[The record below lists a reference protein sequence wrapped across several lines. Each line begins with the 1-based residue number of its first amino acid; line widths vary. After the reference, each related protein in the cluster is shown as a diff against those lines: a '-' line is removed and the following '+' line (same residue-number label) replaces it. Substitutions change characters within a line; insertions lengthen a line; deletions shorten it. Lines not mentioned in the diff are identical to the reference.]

1 MKGLPAFWAFVVVW
15 AGAFTVFVACSLVRL
30 RMLLRRD
37 RQAIARFSGTGAV
50 QPVRAIFH
58 LEGER
63 AAAQAGIGSVS
74 RQRYEEILGEVRE
87 LVSAESKIHFRIG
100 DLALEIEPLRE
111 HGGAHPGA
119 GEEAFGVR
127 QSLEMF
133 AEGVGIPYGSVRVY
147 RFTAGHWPPEHRVAG
162 VPFEIHR
169 ILEQLPDRFE
179 RITDPP
185 VHPRTGQQC
194 WTQDAAKRQ
203 VGWRVSAPQSV
214 QEKVEAIRDLAADEQ
229 VAARVA
235 ADLLRRPAVA
245 ERAAADD
252 TARHLFNRAQNDRW
266 HQPERSAAPAQGPD
280 LLRAYELA
288 VVRQRLTEIRRL
300 MTSTVLPH
308 AALDPDDR
316 WIRHVVAQ
324 LNSVESTLDL
334 IA

>member
-1 MKGLPAFWAFVVVW
+1 MSAD
-15 AGAFTVFVACSLVRL
+15 L
-30 RMLLRRD
+30 R
-37 RQAIARFSGTGAV
+37 V
-50 QPVRAIFH
+50 
-58 LEGER
+58 
-63 AAAQAGIGSVS
+63 GSVS
-74 RQRYEEILGEVRE
+74 RRRYEEILGEVRE

-133 AEGVGIPYGSVRVY
+133 AEDVGIPYGSVRVY
-147 RFTAGHWPPEHRVAG
+147 RFTAGHWPPEHRVEG

-185 VHPRTGQQC
+185 VHPRTGQRC

-203 VGWRVSAPQSV
+203 VGWRVHAPQLV
-214 QEKVEAIRDLAADEQ
+214 QEKVEAIHDLAADEQ
-229 VAARVA
+229 VAARMA

-266 HQPERSAAPAQGPD
+266 HQPERSAAPTPAPVPGLVEPSPV
-280 LLRAYELA
+280 AP
-288 VVRQRLTEIRRL
+288 VVRGLDRAIEFLDLIGACHKFVAATGRLVPL
-300 MTSTVLPH
+300 MRGRTLSDDERATVQTNIARVRATCEWDEH
-308 AALDPDDR
+308 AIASGELDPDEELAR
-316 WIRHVVAQ
+316 LLRG
-324 LNSVESTLDL
+324 E
-334 IA
+334 